1 MELSVRLF
9 QPGDGDA
16 KIPLGGDLAE
26 VVGVHG
32 IIVEE
37 GRARFND

>member
-9 QPGDGDA
+9 QLGNGDA
-16 KIPLGGDLAE
+16 ELTLGGDLAE
-26 VVGVHG
+26 VVGVHAL
-32 IIVEE
+32 IVEE